1 MESTGQRRHNDKNGT
16 VDTVKREELMWE
28 YRRMERLCHKT
39 VHSYKNVKRF
49 ADAPVLSGTTFP
61 SLI

>member
-1 MESTGQRRHNDKNGT
+1 
-16 VDTVKREELMWE
+16 MWE